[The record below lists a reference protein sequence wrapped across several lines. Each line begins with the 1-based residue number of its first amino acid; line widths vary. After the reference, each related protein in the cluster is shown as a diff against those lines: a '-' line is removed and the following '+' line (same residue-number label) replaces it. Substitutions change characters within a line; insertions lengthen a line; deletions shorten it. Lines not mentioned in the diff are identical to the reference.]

1 MPQSLVKNY
10 LHIVFSTKNRED
22 MIKEGDQESVF
33 KYMAG
38 IVNNYECDTICIGGT
53 RNHIHAL
60 INLSKNYSLKDILR
74 LMKGNTSRWLNH
86 NKGYNGFDWQDG
98 YAAFSVSQSN
108 LTSVVN
114 YINNQE
120 RHHKEKTY
128 KEEVIGFLEKYNLKY
143 DEKYLWD

>member
-22 MIKEGDQESVF
+22 KIKKCDLESVF

-53 RNHIHAL
+53 QNHIHAL

-86 NKGYNGFDWQDG
+86 AMGYNDFDWQDG
-98 YAAFSVSQSN
+98 YAAFSVSQSQ
-108 LTSVVN
+108 LTTVVN
-114 YINNQE
+114 YIKNQE
-120 RHHKEKTY
+120 AHHKEQTF
-128 KEEVIGFLEKYNLKY
+128 KEEVVGFLNKYQLEY
-143 DEKYLWD
+143 DDRYFWD